1 MTRRIDSGEVHCYY
15 IPILIDLI
23 PTIQVRI
30 FRFLVHDMAS
40 GYPVQMAATIKLTSS
55 SVATS
60 SVSSL

>member
-30 FRFLVHDMAS
+30 FRFLVHDMATQ
-40 GYPVQMAATIKLTSS
+40 YRWQLP
-55 SVATS
+55 
-60 SVSSL
+60 